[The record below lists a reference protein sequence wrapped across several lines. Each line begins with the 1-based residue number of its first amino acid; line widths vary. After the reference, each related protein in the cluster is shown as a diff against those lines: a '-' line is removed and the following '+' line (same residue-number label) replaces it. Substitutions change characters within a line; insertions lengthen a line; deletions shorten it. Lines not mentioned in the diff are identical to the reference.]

1 MINKL
6 KKHKKLI
13 ILGTLIMPIVLILLA
28 LVVINYLSTH
38 LTTNN
43 PIVNINANI
52 EVSSVDVLSL
62 YLSILGILIGAYLTI
77 GIFAFQIQEQEEKIK
92 SVMDYYQVELLKSLN
107 MIFHGEYANI
117 SIDLP
122 HWIENSSQIKERLKE
137 SDFELLNDLCVKIF
151 NSKDSKE
158 NSFINEYLN
167 DFYIYFNKRIDKNKF
182 EVNCFLND
190 KIVDALNSLG
200 NKKIDFVGVKTN
212 INNKDFYKIEMI
224 NGEYIYFAEQNSI
237 NCDCSFKNGHPYSG
251 YIQEVGKKYYK
262 GMLHK
267 GIKEG
272 KGEIHKGN
280 YILEEGEYVNGKLF
294 NGKIYGKRIKEVKSG
309 LIKSLLDLST
319 VTQLHDDFEEY
330 DESDKEALTKKI
342 KIADFNVINGEEK
355 LIEGTVREIEVYDSI
370 ANFNKTIQGIS
381 EIVNNLNKSN
391 HFL

>member
-251 YIQEVGKKYYK
+251 YIQEVGKNITRECY
-262 GMLHK
+262 
-267 GIKEG
+267 IKE
-272 KGEIHKGN
+272 
-280 YILEEGEYVNGKLF
+280 
-294 NGKIYGKRIKEVKSG
+294 
-309 LIKSLLDLST
+309 
-319 VTQLHDDFEEY
+319 
-330 DESDKEALTKKI
+330 
-342 KIADFNVINGEEK
+342 
-355 LIEGTVREIEVYDSI
+355 
-370 ANFNKTIQGIS
+370 
-381 EIVNNLNKSN
+381 
-391 HFL
+391 

>member
-13 ILGTLIMPIVLILLA
+13 ILGTLITPIVLILLA
-28 LVVINYLSTH
+28 LVLINYLSTH
-38 LTTNN
+38 LTANN
-43 PIVNINANI
+43 PIININANI

-62 YLSILGILIGAYLTI
+62 YLSILSILIGTYLTI

-122 HWIENSSQIKERLKE
+122 HWIENSSQIRERVKEY
-137 SDFELLNDLCVKIF
+137 DFELLNDLCVKVF

-158 NSFINEYLN
+158 NSFIKEYLN
-167 DFYIYFNKRIDKNKF
+167 DFYIYFYKRIDKNKF

-200 NKKIDFVGVKTN
+200 NKKLDFVGVKTN
-212 INNKDFYKIEMI
+212 IDNKDFYKIEMI
-224 NGEYIYFAEQNSI
+224 NGEYIYFTEQNSI
-237 NCDCSFKNGHPYSG
+237 NCNCSFKNGHPYSG
-251 YIQEVGKKYYK
+251 YIQEVGIKYYK

-272 KGEIHKGN
+272 KGEIHKGK

-355 LIEGTVREIEVYDSI
+355 LIEGTVREIEVYDNI

-381 EIVNNLNKSN
+381 KIANNLNQ
-391 HFL
+391 FL